1 MLDDTEYFHSKNLS
15 GEEDNTFFFSDL
27 LLTGDLTVEGT
38 SIFEGNVDMNSTK
51 IINLGTATQNQDAVN
66 LGQFNTANDGLFL
79 KLDGTSQM
87 GGALNLHGNN
97 LRKVNQI
104 KGVDD
109 VERFRLN
116 TAGEVTMNS
125 NLSFNGEF
133 IVNPRTE
140 TVPDPDSSGTRIP
153 PTSWCQSNFLRFTA
167 ADGNGMRENILDANT
182 KKFFITA
189 YSGEDIQFSLMSK
202 SAKSSTLGLY
212 VGGDTE
218 DEDGY
223 RWNAVTDN
231 VRLQI
236 RENSSQ
242 TFANVIRV
250 NSTLGLMGIN
260 NAAPQSQLDVDG
272 EIKSTYNPMAFVS
285 AHWAN
290 STSTATGRNLTSIV
304 KLSTGQ
310 FQVNFSITMPSV
322 RYAAICTLRRQNP
335 NYIIVISFK
344 DTTNLHVRI
353 SNLSGTAKDNDF
365 SVCVFNTE

>member
-1 MLDDTEYFHSKNLS
+1 MDDDEFFHSKNLR
-15 GEEDNTFFFSDL
+15 GVDNDTFIFSDL

-38 SIFEGNVDMNSTK
+38 TNLEGTLVMGAAQIK
-51 IINLGTATQNQDAVN
+51 NLAAGNLNQDAVN
-66 LGQFNTANDGLFL
+66 LSQFTTANSGLFL
-79 KLDGTSQM
+79 KIDGSSQM
-87 GGALNLHGNN
+87 GGALNLNDNN
-97 LRKVNQI
+97 LKKVNQI
-104 KGVDD
+104 KGTDD
-109 VERFRLN
+109 LERFRLN
-116 TAGEVTMNS
+116 IADEVTMNS
-125 NLSFNGEF
+125 NLSFNGEL

-140 TVPDPDSSGTRIP
+140 TTPDADSSGTRIP
-153 PTSWCQSNFLRFTA
+153 PTSWYQINFLRFTA
-167 ADGNGMRENILDANT
+167 ADGNGMREYVLGEHTTN
-182 KKFFITA
+182 FFTTA
-189 YSGEDIQFSLMSK
+189 FSGEDIQLSLMCK
-202 SAKSSTLGLY
+202 AAKASTLGLY

-223 RWNAVTDN
+223 RWNAITDN

-250 NSTLGLMGIN
+250 TSTLGLMGIN
-260 NAAPQSQLDVDG
+260 TAAPQSQLDVDG
-272 EIKSTYNPMAFVS
+272 EIATTYNPMGFVS

-304 KLSTGQ
+304 KLATGQ

-322 RYAAICTLRRQNP
+322 RYVAICTLRRQNP

-344 DTTNLHVRI
+344 DTTNLHVKI

-365 SVCVFNTE
+365 SVAIFNTD